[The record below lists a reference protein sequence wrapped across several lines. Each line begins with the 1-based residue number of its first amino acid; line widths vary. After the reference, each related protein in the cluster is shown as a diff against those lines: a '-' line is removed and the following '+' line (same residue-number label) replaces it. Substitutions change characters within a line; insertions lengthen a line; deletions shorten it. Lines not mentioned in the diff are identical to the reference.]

1 MIIEKPY
8 EILGLQA
15 NASLQEVKQ
24 AHRKLAKTWHPD
36 RFLNNPHLKQE
47 AEKKIRQI
55 NQAYEALK
63 SYRSNCKNLAL
74 WGNYSSSGHNKSVTA
89 SSSAITIELRNPDFY
104 YQKGVTNAKLKQYD
118 RAIADFSQAIFL
130 DPEHIKA
137 YQYRG
142 YIQQKLGLEAIARI
156 DFDRVDYLYELI
168 FASYRR
174 SL

>member
-1 MIIEKPY
+1 MITKQNY

-36 RFLNNPHLKQE
+36 RFLNNPHQKQE
-47 AEKKIRQI
+47 AEEKIRQI

-63 SYRSNCKNLAL
+63 FYRPQIENLDRFS
-74 WGNYSSSGHNKSVTA
+74 NYSYSQHQTSVTA

-104 YQKGVTNAKLKQYD
+104 YQKGATNAKLKQYD

-130 DPEHIKA
+130 DPAHIKA

-142 YIQQKLGLEAIARI
+142 FLLQKLGLETLARA

-168 FASYRR
+168 FVSYGR

>member
-1 MIIEKPY
+1 MIIQHY
-8 EILGLQA
+8 QILGLQV

-47 AEKKIRQI
+47 AEEKIRQI

-63 SYRSNCKNLAL
+63 AYRFNYENVPQ
-74 WGNYSSSGHNKSVTA
+74 WENYSSSEHNRSVTA
-89 SSSAITIELRNPDFY
+89 SSSAITIELKNPDFY

-130 DPEHIKA
+130 NPEHIKA

-142 YIQQKLGLEAIARI
+142 YLQQKLGLEAIARI

-168 FASYRR
+168 FAKYRR

>member
-1 MIIEKPY
+1 MMIVEKHY

-47 AEKKIRQI
+47 AEERIRQI

-63 SYRSNCKNLAL
+63 SYRPNCENL
-74 WGNYSSSGHNKSVTA
+74 YSSYAHNQKPVTDA
-89 SSSAITIELRNPDFY
+89 SSAITIESRNPNFY
-104 YQKGVTNAKLKQYD
+104 YHKGVANAKLKQYD

-142 YIQQKLGLEAIARI
+142 FLQQKLGLEAIARI

-168 FASYRR
+168 LASYGQ